1 MEFKDCQQQNIP
13 FSQPPLWKFLLF
25 SCVKTTTKTN
35 KQTKKSPGFFL
46 RTVFPS
52 QSSREIEGIVVIAG
66 LGGGLVILLP
76 LLAVFIKFYTLSFKN
91 TQVWIS
97 QPLSMS
103 PTTLHLLLSF
113 LHPNYS
119 TCVFQR
125 CLILAHYCSIHT
137 TPILILGDFSAHV
150 LDPDSSQV
158 P

>member
-1 MEFKDCQQQNIP
+1 MEFKDCQQQNIL

-25 SCVKTTTKTN
+25 SCVKTATKTN

-76 LLAVFIKFYTLSFKN
+76 FLAVFIKLYTLSFKN
-91 TQVWIS
+91 TQIWIS

-113 LHPNYS
+113 LHPNLFNLCVPEMSDLSSLLLYPHYS
-119 TCVFQR
+119 NRNSWWLQCTCSWSR
-125 CLILAHYCSIHT
+125 
-137 TPILILGDFSAHV
+137 
-150 LDPDSSQV
+150 
-158 P
+158 